1 MSDVANTGVAGFDYA
16 ETLVDSYI
24 SRAELGPE
32 PIYFHLSESVTVRMI
47 ILRHKTIINLYSI
60 YCVIWYVYT
69 AVPGYRT

>member
-47 ILRHKTIINLYSI
+47 ILRHKTI
-60 YCVIWYVYT
+60 
-69 AVPGYRT
+69 YR